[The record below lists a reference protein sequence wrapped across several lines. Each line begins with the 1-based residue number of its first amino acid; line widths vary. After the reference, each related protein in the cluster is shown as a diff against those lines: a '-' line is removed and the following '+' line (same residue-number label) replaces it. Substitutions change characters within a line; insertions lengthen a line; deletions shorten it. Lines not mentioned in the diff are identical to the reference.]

1 MYLLLDIFPLL
12 LGPLLIY
19 NMIVLTGI
27 AGPRES
33 VETWLAASV
42 FTIDTFSGDQWHVS
56 TGDILIFV
64 GLVFLF
70 VELVKATATDSMTLL
85 NHGFS
90 ALTFILY
97 LVQFLTMRGFSN
109 SVIFAL
115 MIMSLID
122 VVGGYTIT
130 AVAAR
135 RDFGSGAAPK

>member
-1 MYLLLDIFPLL
+1 
-12 LGPLLIY
+12 
-19 NMIVLTGI
+19 
-27 AGPRES
+27 
-33 VETWLAASV
+33 
-42 FTIDTFSGDQWHVS
+42 
-56 TGDILIFV
+56 
-64 GLVFLF
+64 VFLF